1 MTADFLQLYIVW
13 SSALYK
19 VGVVGHTSNSNTQE
33 VDVRG
38 SGVFD
43 VLGNSD
49 PAWDTRYTILQKFLK
64 TSSIDSLKC
73 RERFTV
79 EA

>member
-1 MTADFLQLYIVW
+1 MAAAFLQLYIVW

-19 VGVVGHTSNSNTQE
+19 VGVVGYTSNSSTQE

-49 PAWDTRYTILQKFLK
+49 PAWATGHTVFKN
-64 TSSIDSLKC
+64 SSRPQAS
-73 RERFTV
+73 T
-79 EA
+79 A